1 MLEWRKVTDEKYN
14 KNVDANFF
22 AFLVFRLHFLFQ
34 GQQKKNHSRRM
45 SCMYDVVKCVS

>member
-34 GQQKKNHSRRM
+34 GQQKKIIRGECHA
-45 SCMYDVVKCVS
+45 CMML

>member
-22 AFLVFRLHFLFQ
+22 FLAFLVFLHFLFQ
-34 GQQKKNHSRRM
+34 GRKKKIIQQKCHA
-45 SCMYDVVKCVS
+45 CMML

>member
-34 GQQKKNHSRRM
+34 GQQKKKSFEENVMH
-45 SCMYDVVKCVS
+45 V